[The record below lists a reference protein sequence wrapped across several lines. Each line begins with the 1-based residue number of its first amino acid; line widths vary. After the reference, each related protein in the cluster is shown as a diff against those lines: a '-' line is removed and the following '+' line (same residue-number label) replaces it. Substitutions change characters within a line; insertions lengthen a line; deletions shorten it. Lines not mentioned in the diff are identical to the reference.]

1 MKRYVL
7 GFAFQP
13 TFNDEVVLI
22 RKLKPEW
29 QAGKLNGVGGS
40 IEEGESPSQAMS
52 REFFEEAGVATDPQ
66 RWRSFATMRGAGWE
80 VFCFETRLHNYEYD
94 HLESKTAEQLVM
106 CKVDELPYEG
116 DVIENIPVLVAAAL
130 INPEEPS
137 NRRPHMILNYD

>member
-7 GFAFQP
+7 GFAFTP
-13 TFNDEVVLI
+13 TFEDDVVLI

-40 IEEGESPSQAMS
+40 IEEGETPVEAMK
-52 REFFEEAGVATDPQ
+52 REFFEEAGVSISEE
-66 RWRSFATMRGAGWE
+66 RWREFAVMRGADWA
-80 VFCFETRLHNYEYD
+80 VICFETCLRDYEFD
-94 HLESKTAEQLVM
+94 HLESKTAEQLTIRPV
-106 CKVDELPYEG
+106 KELSFDD

-137 NRRPHMILNYD
+137 NRQPHMILQYD